1 MALGVNLWE
10 AWRFTT
16 NHRAFVSLSKG
27 RDGCRPECGVNYEDM
42 AMMTSMLLFCVFV
55 VVIRSM
61 SLGPVTVTPV
71 TGGKQAFVHI
81 STIHVVFYQSVSL
94 LILTALTN
102 KTLTSIE
109 RDCLLYPEEFDTV
122 IYHLL
127 DWQRVTSTKMR
138 CDRSLDNF

>member
-1 MALGVNLWE
+1 
-10 AWRFTT
+10 
-16 NHRAFVSLSKG
+16 
-27 RDGCRPECGVNYEDM
+27 
-42 AMMTSMLLFCVFV
+42 MLLFCVFV

-138 CDRSLDNF
+138 CERLWITSKIHFLWLLRSC